1 MPNLLGK
8 THIDGLGRIKHAQ
21 FQATSFSIAFT
32 YRVSTTTVS
41 SSDLRIFRL
50 PRHLEI
56 PS

>member
-1 MPNLLGK
+1 MQNLLGK

-32 YRVSTTTVS
+32 YRVSTKTVS